1 MDSNLF
7 KPNLELARQIADRF
21 LNGKD
26 TLLNKETFYMFSIA
40 KFILL
45 KEKIIKKDSNNNIL
59 FFDDGKYK
67 EYEPIIFEFY
77 RQVLLTGSY
86 KRNNTT
92 VEFEKDKYRSKSEE
106 DAIWC
111 FNKIRDC
118 LAHGNYV
125 FNFDK
130 KSIVIEVCAAD
141 NSSALNCNI
150 PINLLNSFTFFID
163 NNDNLSKEDITKKYK
178 DYIKSITKVFNVKE
192 EDYNNNNEYILK
204 YNPKVLNINKSY
216 YKGLGL
222 PKGSGN
228 SIENYDYD
236 NENIE
241 YDYDSYTKDT
251 MKYNNDNEYDID
263 TVDISDKLEI
273 KELCN
278 YAERLIMIK
287 PKTKE
292 GLVKRRELLL
302 ETKEL
307 LLLEKST
314 IDTKKLIKEI
324 KQIMGIKEKKIDSY
338 GIVSLYNYMSLV
350 FSQTEDLDYSKLK
363 THQLVFAFV
372 KEGIGTNY
380 SNVVESIRKR
390 CEQFNENMN
399 NNLSNYEEY
408 KSERYRHVLMTSF
421 INFYNDILVSLGNKN
436 KYIIDSIRNSIEH
449 GNFESNSDGYI
460 ELVDQNNQND
470 ESSVNFI
477 AKARPFDLFDLSEQ
491 IEAKDNSYLIRDFME
506 QLTSVVE
513 LELFEETWN
522 NLNKLSF
529 IIFNKNLE
537 LDYTME
543 KMCHEALATVIKK
556 VGIKMK
562 NNISTGDII

>member
-1 MDSNLF
+1 MNSNLLG
-7 KPNLELARQIADRF
+7 PNLELARQIADRF

-26 TLLNKETFYMFSIA
+26 TLLNKEAFYMFSIA

-45 KEKIIKKDSNNNIL
+45 KEKIIKKDANNNIL
-59 FFDDGKYK
+59 FFDDGRYK
-67 EYEPIIFEFY
+67 EYEPIIFDFY

-92 VEFEKDKYRSKSEE
+92 VEFEEDKYRSKSEE

-118 LAHGNYV
+118 LAHGNYA
-125 FNFDK
+125 FDFDK
-130 KSIVIEVCAAD
+130 KCIVIYVCAAD
-141 NSSALNCNI
+141 NSYALNCNI

-163 NNDNLSKEDITKKYK
+163 NSDNLSKEDITKKYK

-192 EDYNNNNEYILK
+192 EDYNNNEFIVK
-204 YNPKVLNINKSY
+204 YNPKVLNIDKTY

-222 PKGSGN
+222 SKGSGN

-241 YDYDSYTKDT
+241 YEYDNYTKDT

-263 TVDISDKLEI
+263 TVDISDKLAI

-278 YAERLIMIK
+278 YAERLIMIR

-302 ETKEL
+302 EVKEL

-314 IDTKKLIKEI
+314 IDTKELIKEI

-363 THQLVFAFV
+363 THQLVFAFA

-380 SNVVESIRKR
+380 NNVVESIKKR

-408 KSERYRHVLMTSF
+408 KSERYKHVLMTSF

-436 KYIIDSIRNSIEH
+436 KYIIDSVRNSIEH

-491 IEAKDNSYLIRDFME
+491 IEAKGNSYLIRDFME
-506 QLTSVVE
+506 QLTSVVG

-529 IIFNKNLE
+529 IIFNKDLE
-537 LDYTME
+537 LDYTMD

-556 VGIKMK
+556 VGIKKK
-562 NNISTGDII
+562 NNISKGDII

>member
-1 MDSNLF
+1 MNNNLF

-26 TLLNKETFYMFSIA
+26 TFLNKEAFYMFSIA

-67 EYEPIIFEFY
+67 TYEPIIFEFY

-92 VEFEKDKYRSKSEE
+92 VEFEEDKYRSKSEE

-141 NSSALNCNI
+141 NSYALNCNI

-192 EDYNNNNEYILK
+192 EDYNNNEYIIK
-204 YNPKVLNINKSY
+204 YNPKVININKTY

-222 PKGSGN
+222 SKGSGN

-241 YDYDSYTKDT
+241 YDYDSYTKGT

-263 TVDISDKLEI
+263 NVDISDKLAI

-302 ETKEL
+302 ETKKL
-307 LLLEKST
+307 FLLEKST

-350 FSQTEDLDYSKLK
+350 FSQTENLNYSKLK
-363 THQLVFAFV
+363 THQLVFAFA

-408 KSERYRHVLMTSF
+408 KNERYRHVLMTSF

-477 AKARPFDLFDLSEQ
+477 AKARPFDLFNLSEQ

-506 QLTSVVE
+506 QLTSVVG

-529 IIFNKNLE
+529 IIFNKDLE

-556 VGIKMK
+556 VGIKKK
-562 NNISTGDII
+562 NNISKGDII